1 MTWESQNQSQHI
13 NQLRL
18 ILNFIFGQ
26 LPLVKIK
33 QFKLKFKKKLSK
45 HRYRF
50 KIFFNVVSLKLQSKS
65 NTQISRLVVNFLLLL
80 LGFMNR
86 VSFSYHIRTHNEA
99 DRRFACEECLKP
111 FITRAKLRQHMRCH
125 TGEKTFKERE
135 RNPLYRIV
143 QKHENPCKNLYF
155 CVEFCSTGNHL

>member
-1 MTWESQNQSQHI
+1 
-13 NQLRL
+13 
-18 ILNFIFGQ
+18 
-26 LPLVKIK
+26 
-33 QFKLKFKKKLSK
+33 
-45 HRYRF
+45 
-50 KIFFNVVSLKLQSKS
+50 
-65 NTQISRLVVNFLLLL
+65 
-80 LGFMNR
+80 MNR

-143 QKHENPCKNLYF
+143 QKHENPCKICIFVWNFAVQVIISKIQGFFL
-155 CVEFCSTGNHL
+155 CPVSVQHLQFTVFTSRQFEAPPEKDPSDPAARLETVQVRDPWDLLIIRMHQLRKIHQIQLPDLRQFKWEIH